1 MVAAMTTISSVQNI
15 ITAYSQQLKYKERL
29 ASVKKIETQQTQR
42 DTVSISKEGKR
53 LLKESVSLKEKTVS
67 EENTPTVE
75 NVNTSNNKEEASEN
89 K

>member
-1 MVAAMTTISSVQNI
+1 MTTISSIQNI

-53 LLKESVSLKEKTVS
+53 LLKKSLLLQEKTS
-67 EENTPTVE
+67 PEENLPPVE
-75 NVNTSNNKEEASEN
+75 NVNTSNDNRETPEN
-89 K
+89 T